1 MIKTEIS
8 EEIHAT
14 LNKLSDIFS
23 KKIKDGYYYFYDNKR
38 DYYYTKV
45 WHDKDGK
52 IKNRLFL
59 FYLDAMIPEV
69 LVVSYI
75 GNVDYNLYEM
85 VDKLQ
90 YKILNSNDF
99 ANTLQK
105 ILPNENYTF
114 TTFIK
119 KCLDDESIDKIGV
132 DGSVFDFCIN
142 HISEAALQKMYKDIK
157 IAAKLSIENNTIYAD
172 LPF

>member
-1 MIKTEIS
+1 MVKTEIS

-14 LNKLSDIFS
+14 LNKLSDIFL
-23 KKIKDGYYYFYDNKR
+23 KKIKDGYYYFYDNKE

-52 IKNRLFL
+52 IKTRLFF
-59 FYLDAMIPEV
+59 FYFDAMIPEV
-69 LVVSYI
+69 LVVPYI

-85 VDKLQ
+85 ADKLQ

-105 ILPNENYTF
+105 ILPKENYAF
-114 TTFIK
+114 TAFIK
-119 KCLDDESIDKIGV
+119 KCLDDESIHKIELPRDKFNICIGQ
-132 DGSVFDFCIN
+132 
-142 HISEAALQKMYKDIK
+142 ISEAALQKMYKDIK
-157 IAAKLSIENNTIYAD
+157 VNTKLSARNDIICVD

>member
-1 MIKTEIS
+1 MVKTEIS

-38 DYYYTKV
+38 GYYYTKV

-52 IKNRLFL
+52 IKTRLFF

-69 LVVSYI
+69 FVVSYI
-75 GNVDYNLYEM
+75 GNVNYNLYEM
-85 VDKLQ
+85 ADKLQ

-99 ANTLQK
+99 ANTPQE

-114 TTFIK
+114 TAFIK

-132 DGSVFDFCIN
+132 DGSVFDICIN
-142 HISEAALQKMYKDIK
+142 QISKAALQKMYKDIK
-157 IAAKLSIENNTIYAD
+157 IATKLSARNNIIYDD